1 MTNLRK
7 GSIISEYQY
16 GVELVCEIISDIT
29 IIESGKFQNN
39 PQEFQAKVL
48 SVNGIAKK
56 DGSVVEYLI
65 GGAYGA
71 SIQVL
76 QY

>member
-1 MTNLRK
+1 MTELRK

-16 GVELVCEIISDIT
+16 GVELVCEIISDVT
-29 IIESGKFQNN
+29 TVDTQ
-39 PQEFQAKVL
+39 QEFQAKVV
-48 SVNGIAKK
+48 SVNGITKK
-56 DGSVVEYLI
+56 DGSTDESSGIVEYLI

>member
-1 MTNLRK
+1 MTKLRK

-16 GVELVCEIISDIT
+16 GVELVCEIISEVTTVDT
-29 IIESGKFQNN
+29 Q
-39 PQEFQAKVL
+39 QEFQAKVV
-48 SVNGIAKK
+48 SVNGVTKK
-56 DGSVVEYLI
+56 DGSIVEYLI